1 MHLLRRILLV
11 IAFGALA
18 AAMPARTAHAQVGSE
33 HIVAFDVTMALRAD
47 GALAVNEAISYDFG
61 VVPHHG
67 IFRDLVV
74 RETYDAHHDR
84 RYTIEGLR
92 VVGPNNSAIAVKT
105 THEGGY
111 LHVRIGDPNR
121 TVTGEHFYLISYV
134 VRGAPLTFA
143 DHDELYW
150 DAIGNQWPVSIA
162 RATILVR
169 APAPITKVACFAGPN
184 RSSLPCDRA
193 THKATTATFVQS
205 DLNANEGVTIVLALP
220 KGTIQPPPEPIL
232 ERRRTLGEAFAVR
245 PNTVGPPGVLALL
258 AIGAVVLV
266 VWRRGRDRRYTG
278 SAVDAAMGNVTGEEE
293 PQGLMPAP
301 AGPVEFIPPDGI
313 RPGQVG
319 TLADEHA
326 NVLDVT
332 ATIVDLAV
340 RGWLTITDISEGDYQ
355 LAATQNAGK
364 GTLLPYETMLM
375 NDLFASGPEVK
386 LSDLKYEFRSEL
398 HAVQSALYD
407 DVVTQG
413 WYRTRPDRSRA
424 IWLGIGLLVVLA
436 GIGLTILTAWAS
448 SFGIVPL
455 AIVLA
460 GVALMACAGR
470 IPSRTG
476 KGSAMLSR
484 VRGFRRLF
492 DEGEQDTR
500 EHFAEQHGIFS
511 EYLPYAIVFGCT
523 KKWAKVFQGLDAE
536 ALGASGWYSGPNALD
551 AFVLASAMD
560 NFGTVATGT
569 LYASMPSSSSS
580 GFSGFSG
587 GFSGG
592 GGGGGGGGS
601 W

>member
-1 MHLLRRILLV
+1 MHMLRRVLSIV
-11 IAFGALA
+11 AFGALA
-18 AAMPARTAHAQVGSE
+18 TVGAAGAAHAQVGNE
-33 HIVAFDVTMALRAD
+33 HISAFSVTMTLRSD
-47 GALAVNEAISYDFG
+47 GALAVSEGISYDFG
-61 VVPHHG
+61 IVPHHG

-84 RYTIEGLR
+84 RYTIEALR
-92 VVGPNNSAIAVKT
+92 VVGSNNSAIAVKT
-105 THEGGY
+105 THQGGY
-111 LHVRIGDPNR
+111 LHVRIGDPDQ
-121 TVTGEHFYLISYV
+121 TVTGEHFYMISYI

-162 RATILVR
+162 RATVLVR

-184 RSSLPCDRA
+184 RSALPCDRA
-193 THKATTATFVQS
+193 SRHENTATFLES
-205 DLNANEGVTIVLALP
+205 NLGAKEGVTIVVALP

-245 PNTVGPPGVLALL
+245 PNTVAPAGALALL
-258 AIGAVVLV
+258 SIGTVGFV

-293 PQGLMPAP
+293 RQGLVPAP
-301 AGPVEFIPPDGI
+301 TGPVEFIPPDGI

-413 WYRTRPDRSRA
+413 WYRARPDRSRA
-424 IWLGIGLLVVLA
+424 IWVGIGVLVVLA
-436 GIGLTILTAWAS
+436 GLGLTILTAFVS

-460 GVALMACAGR
+460 GIVLTACAGR

-523 KKWAKVFQGLDAE
+523 EKWAKVFQGLDAE
-536 ALGASGWYSGPNALD
+536 ELGASGWYSGPNALD

-580 GFSGFSG
+580 GFSG